1 MKANAYE
8 IAMLMLTENGDTFTY
23 DQIAENCGLS
33 NKTIR
38 NYMKEIDRFLSQYNL
53 KTVKQAGYGIY
64 IDGSEQDRTACYQD
78 CLKKSKSI
86 KQLNSHLR
94 KNIILFTLLTSST
107 PIRMNTLEKL
117 LYITRPS
124 IYHDLGELDIYCSR
138 FDIKI
143 IRSKTR
149 GIYLDAGEKRRRYCL
164 VDLSFQLKSENID
177 DYDGYYSLYQFLQI
191 IHSARYE
198 HFLVSFIKDIAG
210 SVGYS
215 ISRENSTRAVLFI
228 LITVYR
234 IKNNY
239 NVSLNLDILN
249 KIANIHL
256 YNEIKNRIGILNDKF
271 DVQFSES
278 EVVYISSQLSSYM
291 SSDFNNIYAE
301 SRHAEVI
308 MIIIEEFCDILK
320 DKVKPFDQKYLSSQL
335 FPFIE
340 KSMQSTNYNF
350 DVFNPNTE
358 TIKKNYEDLFQLC
371 LLINPIMLKHTE
383 VQFPDSG
390 IASIALI
397 MADIQERSISSLR
410 CAYQSDDSEIERN
423 LVFSILKNAIPNME
437 LAIVPKDAAIKQSDF
452 DLLLTDEKKTDSTQI
467 PVCIL
472 PDVITQDFLKLIIPL
487 VQEIKNRKRRS
498 FIY

>member
-1 MKANAYE
+1 MKANTYE
-8 IAMLMLTENGDTFTY
+8 IAMLMLTKNGSTFTY

-53 KTVKQAGYGIY
+53 KTVKQAGLGIY
-64 IDGSEQDRTACYQD
+64 IDGSEQDRAACYQD
-78 CLKKSKSI
+78 CLKKSKSNR
-86 KQLNSHLR
+86 QLNSHLR
-94 KNIILFTLLTSST
+94 KNIILFSLLTSST

-117 LYITRPS
+117 LFITRPS
-124 IYHDLGELDIYCSR
+124 IYHDLSELDIYCSR

-143 IRSKTR
+143 NRSKTR

-164 VDLSFQLKSENID
+164 VDLSYQLKSENID
-177 DYDGYYSLYQFLQI
+177 DYAGYYSLYQFLQI

-198 HFLVSFIKDIAG
+198 HFLASFIKDIA
-210 SVGYS
+210 STVGYS
-215 ISRENSTRAVLFI
+215 ISRENSIRAVLFI
-228 LITVYR
+228 LVTVYR
-234 IKNNY
+234 IKNNF
-239 NVSLNLDILN
+239 NATLNLDILN

-256 YNEIKNRIGILNDKF
+256 YNEIKSRIGILNDKF
-271 DVQFSES
+271 DVQFNES

-308 MIIIEEFCDILK
+308 MSIIEDFCSILK
-320 DKVKPFDQKYLSSQL
+320 DLVKPFDRNYLSSQL

-350 DVFNPNTE
+350 DIFNPNTE
-358 TIKKNYEDLFQLC
+358 TIKSNYKELFQIC
-371 LLINPIMLKHTE
+371 LLINPVMLKYTG
-383 VQFPDSG
+383 VQFPESG
-390 IASIALI
+390 IASITLI

-410 CAYQSDDSEIERN
+410 CAYQSDDSGIERN
-423 LVFSILKNAIPNME
+423 LVSSLLKNAIPNME
-437 LAIVPKDAAIKQSDF
+437 LTIVSKGTEINPADY
-452 DLLLTDEKKTDSTQI
+452 DLILTDEKKTDSTQI
-467 PVCIL
+467 PICIL
-472 PDVITQDFLKLIIPL
+472 PDVITQDFLKFIIPL
-487 VQEIKNRKRRS
+487 VQDIKNRKRKS